1 MTKQGTTNFR
11 PTSLDGAAKANEP
24 SPWSGESLRIL
35 LVDDHTIV
43 RDGLRQILSR
53 AFPQAVFG
61 EGRDA
66 REAIA
71 AIEKANWNVILLDIT
86 MPGQSGLDVLK
97 QIKSLQPEAR
107 VLVLTMHPE
116 DQYAA
121 RVLKAGASGYLTKD
135 TASEEVVHALNKILA
150 GGKYA
155 SAAFAQSLLSGL
167 ANPTPQSPHEML
179 SDREYQVLR
188 MSASGK
194 SVKEIGADLGL
205 SVKTISTYRT
215 RLLKKLDLKTNA
227 DVIRYALRE
236 KLIE

>member
-24 SPWSGESLRIL
+24 SPGSGESLRIL

-61 EGRDA
+61 EGRNA
-66 REAIA
+66 HEALA

-135 TASEEVVHALNKILA
+135 TASEEVVHAR
-150 GGKYA
+150 
-155 SAAFAQSLLSGL
+155 SAA
-167 ANPTPQSPHEML
+167 
-179 SDREYQVLR
+179 RR
-188 MSASGK
+188 
-194 SVKEIGADLGL
+194 
-205 SVKTISTYRT
+205 
-215 RLLKKLDLKTNA
+215 
-227 DVIRYALRE
+227 
-236 KLIE
+236 